1 MEEFELDGAVLPFS
15 FCALGRAL
23 AYEETIRSPDVGLD
37 CRIRILKDVEVRVVI
52 FISATEPGR
61 SSRTH

>member
-15 FCALGRAL
+15 FCTLGRAL

>member
-52 FISATEPGR
+52 FLSVAVPGELIKA
-61 SSRTH
+61 H